1 MPVDIAVCTV
11 WLYVCRL
18 KENVKHLET
27 LLSQSEGSFDRLDRE
42 LVTITKVT
50 ENSYMIVHVYMN
62 IHVVSSLL
70 IIIAMQLY
78 MHICIFCDLS
88 TFELTPTIIDYM

>member
-1 MPVDIAVCTV
+1 MIASCPNLGMPVDIAVCTV
-11 WLYVCRL
+11 WLYDCRL

-50 ENSYMIVHVYMN
+50 ENSYMIVHVYM
-62 IHVVSSLL
+62 ISSLL
-70 IIIAMQLY
+70 IIIAMLKINYTCTCTCY
-78 MHICIFCDLS
+78 MYRDLS
-88 TFELTPTIIDYM
+88 